1 VITNESGGR
10 GCSVEADFT
19 AWKDKL
25 LQSLAGAGG
34 DGESASATNTTAAAA
49 PAAAAPAAQPPK
61 AEPEKPSVQIRVLDR
76 SAVTASTHQRYANLT
91 TFGPLERRNG
101 GKLTGSPAA
110 GLVCCVETGIR
121 RSRSRS

>member
-1 VITNESGGR
+1 MERWSLTRAGGR

-49 PAAAAPAAQPPK
+49 PAAAAPAAQTPK

-76 SAVTASTHQRYANLT
+76 SAVTTSTYQRYANLT
-91 TFGPLERRNG
+91 TLGRLG
-101 GKLTGSPAA
+101 VAMT
-110 GLVCCVETGIR
+110 VE
-121 RSRSRS
+121 S

>member
-1 VITNESGGR
+1 MKVMTNVSGGR

-25 LQSLAGAGG
+25 LQSLTGAGG
-34 DGESASATNTTAAAA
+34 DGESADAANTTAAAA

-76 SAVTASTHQRYANLT
+76 SAAPASTYQRYSNST
-91 TFGPLERRNG
+91 TLGHLRV
-101 GKLTGSPAA
+101 AMM
-110 GLVCCVETGIR
+110 VE
-121 RSRSRS
+121 S